1 MLDTVAGLNK
11 QSALTECLLYF
22 CHVQLGID
30 YKRTYLLKSINERN
44 FRQEPFS
51 LRHLVVE
58 IKLETMGQLG
68 IIECY
73 AVRIQEKE

>member
-1 MLDTVAGLNK
+1 MDNK
-11 QSALTECLLYF
+11 R
-22 CHVQLGID
+22 I
-30 YKRTYLLKSINERN
+30 YLQKSINERN
-44 FRQEPFS
+44 FRQGPFS

-58 IKLETMGQLG
+58 IKLETLEQLG